1 MSATIPVRIVD
12 DMKSAMRAKDKP
24 RLGALRML
32 RAAMIEAEKSGKAL
46 TDDAAITILR
56 KLKKQRLDAASSYR
70 DGGREDLAEAE
81 DFEAG
86 VIESYL
92 PQLADE
98 AQTRIWVK
106 EAIASS
112 GATAPN
118 QLGMAMGALMKAHKG
133 QVDGGLARKLLAAEL
148 SG

>member
-1 MSATIPVRIVD
+1 MSATIPARIVD
-12 DMKSAMRAKDKP
+12 DMKTAMRAKDKP

-46 TDDAAITILR
+46 TDDGAVAILR
-56 KLKKQRLDAASSYR
+56 KLRKQRIDAAESYVKGER
-70 DGGREDLAEAE
+70 QDLADAE
-81 DFEAG
+81 HFEAG
-86 VIESYL
+86 VIDAYL

-98 AQTRIWVK
+98 GQTLAWVQD
-106 EAIASS
+106 AIATS

-148 SG
+148 SS

>member
-1 MSATIPVRIVD
+1 MSATLSARIVD
-12 DMKSAMRAKDKP
+12 DMKTAMRAKDKP

-46 TDDAAITILR
+46 TDDGAVAILR
-56 KLKKQRLDAASSYR
+56 KLKKQRLDAADTYR
-70 DGGREDLAEAE
+70 KGEREDLAEAE
-81 DFEAG
+81 LFEAG
-86 VIESYL
+86 VIDTYL

-98 AQTRIWVK
+98 GQTLVWVK

-133 QVDGGLARKLLAAEL
+133 QVDGGLARKLLASEL
-148 SG
+148 SS